1 MRKSI
6 IFLAS
11 IFVVALSLSLSVL
24 AQRTAGDIEGT
35 ITDANGAIIPG
46 ATVTVVGKDVGFNR
60 TVTADDSGIYR
71 VREVPPGTYT
81 VTVAETKGF
90 KSQSATVTVG
100 INNLSTQNFKLSTAV
115 GAVVDVNAT
124 DQTIIDTT
132 ETKSQSNLS
141 ARQIDALPKGT
152 GFTSLLKTTVA
163 VRPEPLGG
171 QYTINGATGL
181 ENSFLLDGQE
191 TQNYRNGLLNTN
203 NDIPYQAV
211 QEIQV
216 KTSGFEAEFGGATG
230 GVVSAATKSG
240 SNDYHGEFG
249 LQLASQKLNAG
260 PRPVLSLTAVS
271 QADTA
276 ATGQFL
282 EYFPQARDAGTNEYP
297 TASFGGHII
306 KDKLWFFAIHSPR
319 ITHFTRTTNYVQGV
333 GINRKPRALSA
344 ALLALGASNSET
356 VTDDTTYNY
365 SAVRIDAAPIKS
377 LRVFSS
383 FTWNPIV
390 DKHPLL
396 GGSFVNGS
404 PGTAVLHGVTY
415 QGSQLAQFQGGR
427 QNSSNFRVECVWIPA
442 SSIVADVRCTRG
454 FQNRHLGS

>member
-171 QYTINGATGL
+171 QYTINGA
-181 ENSFLLDGQE
+181 
-191 TQNYRNGLLNTN
+191 
-203 NDIPYQAV
+203 
-211 QEIQV
+211 
-216 KTSGFEAEFGGATG
+216 
-230 GVVSAATKSG
+230 
-240 SNDYHGEFG
+240 
-249 LQLASQKLNAG
+249 
-260 PRPVLSLTAVS
+260 
-271 QADTA
+271 
-276 ATGQFL
+276 
-282 EYFPQARDAGTNEYP
+282 
-297 TASFGGHII
+297 
-306 KDKLWFFAIHSPR
+306 
-319 ITHFTRTTNYVQGV
+319 
-333 GINRKPRALSA
+333 
-344 ALLALGASNSET
+344 
-356 VTDDTTYNY
+356 
-365 SAVRIDAAPIKS
+365 
-377 LRVFSS
+377 
-383 FTWNPIV
+383 
-390 DKHPLL
+390 
-396 GGSFVNGS
+396 
-404 PGTAVLHGVTY
+404 
-415 QGSQLAQFQGGR
+415 
-427 QNSSNFRVECVWIPA
+427 
-442 SSIVADVRCTRG
+442 
-454 FQNRHLGS
+454 